1 MSKFYAK
8 FFDLTGTCSRFYL
21 LRFQAKPISSSSS
34 SSSSTSLSSVPSHE
48 HIAHLITEQISHSQ
62 ALQTFRWASKLPNF
76 THSQSTY
83 RALIHKLCTF
93 RQFDLVKEL
102 LDEMPTSIGSPP
114 DESIFLTIIRGLGR
128 AKMVKEAIKVLDL
141 VSKFQKDPSLKVC
154 NSILDVLV
162 KEDINLARAFFRDKM
177 MKCGIQG
184 DNYTFGILMKG
195 LCLTNRISDGFK
207 LLQLMKSRGITPNTV
222 VYNTLIH
229 GLCKTGKLGI
239 GRGRSLMSEMA
250 EPNEVTFNI
259 LISAYCKER
268 DLIQS
273 LVLLEKSFS
282 LGFVPD
288 VIPVTKIVQLLCGEG
303 RVMEAVEILER
314 VEERGGSVDVV
325 AYNALI
331 RGFCRIGKT
340 NLGFRFLKEMERKG
354 CLPNVHTYNELIA
367 GLCESKEYDLA
378 LEQFNDMTRDGISP
392 NFVTYDTL
400 IRGLCSGRRIG
411 DGLNILDQM
420 EEERRGSGGQ
430 ISPYNSIIYGFYK
443 ENRLVEALEF
453 LTKMGS
459 FFPSAVHRSKK
470 ILGFCKDNCIGEA
483 KQVYDQMIAEGGLPS
498 AVVYS
503 DLIHGLCQVGDIRE
517 AFELINEMVD
527 HGYFPISSTFN
538 VLISEFCKQGKV
550 ESASKLLK
558 EMVDRGCLPD
568 VGSYNPLID
577 TFCKKGDFHGALK
590 LQLQMVEKGIT
601 PNYYTWTSLL
611 LFLSQQIK
619 WRKQEIFVHK

>member
-1 MSKFYAK
+1 MSKFYNPAK
-8 FFDLTGTCSRFYL
+8 ISSLTVNHHSRYHL
-21 LRFQAKPISSSSS
+21 VRFQTKPISSSST
-34 SSSSTSLSSVPSHE
+34 TSSSVPSHQ
-48 HIAHLITEQISHSQ
+48 HIAHLIAEQTSHSQ

-93 RQFDLVKEL
+93 RQFDSVKEL

-114 DESIFLTIIRGLGR
+114 DDSIFVTVIRGFGR
-128 AKMVKEAIKVLDL
+128 AKMVKEVIKVLDL
-141 VSKFQKDPSLKVC
+141 VSRFQKDPSLKVC

-162 KEDINLARAFFRDKM
+162 KEDINLARAFYRDKM

-184 DNYTFGILMKG
+184 DDYTFGILMKG
-195 LCLTNRISDGFK
+195 LCLTNRISDAFK
-207 LLQLMKSRGITPNTV
+207 LLQLIKSRGITPNTV

-259 LISAYCKER
+259 LISAYCKEG

-282 LGFVPD
+282 LGFVLD

-325 AYNALI
+325 AYNGLI
-331 RGFCRIGKT
+331 RGFSKIGKT

-354 CLPNVHTYNELIA
+354 CLPNVNTYNELIA
-367 GLCESKEYDLA
+367 GLCESKEYDSA
-378 LEQFNDMTRDGISP
+378 LEQFDDMTRDGISP
-392 NFVTYDTL
+392 NFITYDTL

-411 DGLNILDQM
+411 DGLKILDQM
-420 EEERRGSGGQ
+420 EEERRGAGGQ

-443 ENRLVEALEF
+443 ENQLVEALEF

-459 FFPSAVHRSKK
+459 LFPGAVDRSKR
-470 ILGFCKDNCIGEA
+470 ILGFCKENCVGEA
-483 KQVYDQMIAEGGLPS
+483 KRVYDQMIAEGGLPS
-498 AVVYS
+498 AVVYN
-503 DLIHGLCQVGDIRE
+503 DLIHGLCQVGDIRQ
-517 AFELINEMVD
+517 AFELMNKMVD

-538 VLISEFCKQGKV
+538 VLIREFCKQGKV
-550 ESASKLLK
+550 DSASELLR
-558 EMVDRGCLPD
+558 EMVDRGCIPD
-568 VGSYNPLID
+568 LGSYNTLID
-577 TFCKKGDFHGALK
+577 AFCKKDDFHRALK
-590 LQLQMVEKGIT
+590 LQHQMVEKGIT
-601 PNYYTWTSLL
+601 PDYYTWTSLL
-611 LFLSQQIK
+611 LFLSRQVN
-619 WRKQEIFVHK
+619 WRKREPFVYQ